1 MEYMTIK
8 EADRYAVVKAVK
20 NKKINL
26 KQGGKELC
34 LSYSQMKRIW
44 KRYVREGHQGLISKK
59 RGKASNNQ
67 LSYKIRHQAIFLIKE
82 KYYDYGPTLIKEK
95 LEEKHHIKIGKE
107 TLRQLMIKKGI
118 WKAKTKKYKKVYAR
132 RTRRSRYGELQQIDG
147 SYHDWFEDRGD
158 KCCLLVSVDD
168 ATSALTGLKFCKHET
183 TYDYLDFL
191 KTYIKSHGKP
201 MAFYSDKHSVFRV
214 NNKKKEGIANTKFQ
228 KVLKKLDIELICAN
242 SPQAKSR
249 VERANGVLQD
259 RLVKELREENISSIE
274 EGNKYLEKFRIKYNK
289 KFAIE
294 PADFRN
300 VHRKFLSSKIHET
313 IFMIQEERKISKDLS
328 FQYKSQIYQIESKYI
343 NRLAGKKIE
352 IFDWNGEIQMVLCDD
367 KKMKFKKYKEKFE
380 PTKIV
385 GVKEL
390 ETLWPSYSR
399 KPKKYHTWK

>member
-1 MEYMTIK
+1 MECMTIK
-8 EADRYAVVKAVK
+8 EADRYTVVKAVK

-26 KQGGKELC
+26 KQGEKELC

-44 KRYVREGHQGLISKK
+44 RNYSREGHQGLISKK

-132 RTRRSRYGELQQIDG
+132 RTRRSRYGELEQIDG
-147 SYHDWFEDRGD
+147 SYHHWFEDRGE

-168 ATSALTGLKFCKHET
+168 ATSSITGLKFCKHET

-242 SPQAKSR
+242 SPQAKGR

-274 EGNKYLEKFRIKYNK
+274 EWNKYLEN
-289 KFAIE
+289 
-294 PADFRN
+294 PADEN
-300 VHRKFLSSKIHET
+300 QKKV
-313 IFMIQEERKISKDLS
+313 ISKHLKDLLLYMCS
-328 FQYKSQIYQIESKYI
+328 MAEFQLI
-343 NRLAGKKIE
+343 
-352 IFDWNGEIQMVLCDD
+352 
-367 KKMKFKKYKEKFE
+367 
-380 PTKIV
+380 
-385 GVKEL
+385 
-390 ETLWPSYSR
+390 
-399 KPKKYHTWK
+399 

>member
-1 MEYMTIK
+1 
-8 EADRYAVVKAVK
+8 
-20 NKKINL
+20 
-26 KQGGKELC
+26 
-34 LSYSQMKRIW
+34 MKRIG
-44 KRYVREGHQGLISKK
+44 RNYYREGPKGLISKK

-132 RTRRSRYGELQQIDG
+132 RTRRSRYGELEQIDG
-147 SYHDWFEDRGD
+147 SYHHWFEDRGE

-168 ATSALTGLKFCKHET
+168 ATSSITGLKFCKHET

-242 SPQAKSR
+242 SPQAKGR

-274 EGNKYLEKFRIKYNK
+274 EGNKYLEKFRLKYNK

-328 FQYKSQIYQIESKYI
+328 FQYRSQIYQIESKYV

-352 IFDWNGEIQMVLCDD
+352 IFDWKGEIQMVLCNG
-367 KKMKFKKYKEKFE
+367 KKLQYKKYIEKIEE

-399 KPKKYHTWK
+399 KPKKYHPWR